1 MPWNSLATNL
11 SVWLRLVGLALALPA
26 AFSPMALGQSSFR
39 SPIGAGV
46 VKFDFDSGG
55 DLFPVL
61 IDTGDYNNDGFKDLL
76 FGYSQLNEEVL
87 VAFGQADGQFE
98 MIGPFIPSDN
108 YTAMSAGDI
117 DGDGTIEFVLRDG
130 PEVSILSSSTGT
142 TQIEEPAGIWYLDN
156 HTLDPTFGTQVFGGD
171 LDGDGG
177 TDFVFNTT
185 SDRVLVRWS
194 SRDQSDPYETVLVP
208 EIGDQNM
215 IFPIEDYDG
224 DGDLDIL
231 VYDEDSTKFIFLEG
245 TGTNAMGTHRVID
258 QAYPRIAIGDR
269 PLFGQFDDDLAM
281 DMVIHDLS
289 ANTAGIVLGFATPGE
304 TLVDISVGEQIIPI
318 GVEGDL
324 DGSGMTDLVVL
335 RTRFL
340 PGTADAGGQ
349 GALFVDPLAGGA
361 ELVPMVVGVPFD
373 GSDLFPPTQ
382 TPMLDSMDFDNDGD
396 LDLLWF
402 GYLVNGDRMRV
413 TLNRAGESGVP
424 RFGATYIEGRS
435 DPLHVLAAD
444 LNGDGLDEA
453 VVTGG
458 TIARVYTLS
467 DGTSNVVTG
476 SSGAFMSAMADLDG
490 DSVKEL
496 VIVGNNIAVKVYTVE
511 ADGTT
516 GSPITFLN
524 PDGSDYQ
531 TAVVADFDLDGR
543 DDLAVSNFSTGSV
556 QILRGI
562 DGPGLEL
569 WARIDGVNEFLT
581 LKPAVMDFNNDGS
594 MDIVIGDMTNDVIQ
608 FYQNNNDGT
617 FSLVNSV
624 ASNSP
629 YWLIASDVDLDGN
642 NDIVVVDR
650 DFSLNL
656 YFMDAGGQVDQSV
669 LLVGVNQMVEVIA
682 DDIVGNPLLD
692 LSVATAGMPS
702 TSGPAPLVWE
712 QTSPRVFE
720 IVAQLPTGAAPGIAV
735 TDANGDGAMDILT
748 VSDFDR
754 SLMIHWGT
762 PASCPADLSGDGELN
777 FFDVS
782 AFLVGFAAQD
792 PIADFTGD
800 GVFNFFDVSAFL
812 VAFNAGCP

>member
-1 MPWNSLATNL
+1 
-11 SVWLRLVGLALALPA
+11 
-26 AFSPMALGQSSFR
+26 
-39 SPIGAGV
+39 
-46 VKFDFDSGG
+46 
-55 DLFPVL
+55 
-61 IDTGDYNNDGFKDLL
+61 
-76 FGYSQLNEEVL
+76 
-87 VAFGQADGQFE
+87 
-98 MIGPFIPSDN
+98 
-108 YTAMSAGDI
+108 
-117 DGDGTIEFVLRDG
+117 
-130 PEVSILSSSTGT
+130 
-142 TQIEEPAGIWYLDN
+142 
-156 HTLDPTFGTQVFGGD
+156 
-171 LDGDGG
+171 
-177 TDFVFNTT
+177 
-185 SDRVLVRWS
+185 
-194 SRDQSDPYETVLVP
+194 
-208 EIGDQNM
+208 M

-231 VYDEDSTKFIFLEG
+231 VYDEDSTKFILIEGEG
-245 TGTNAMGTHRVID
+245 TNTMGTHRVID
-258 QAYPRIAIGDR
+258 QVYPRIALGDR

-289 ANTAGIVLGFATPGE
+289 ANTAGIVLGFANPGE

-324 DGSGMTDLVVL
+324 DGSGMADLVVL
-335 RTRFL
+335 RTSVL
-340 PGTADAGGQ
+340 PPAADADVQ
-349 GALFVDPLAGGA
+349 GALFVDPLAGGTD
-361 ELVPMVVGVPFD
+361 LVPMVVGVPVD
-373 GSDLFPPTQ
+373 GSDLFPPIQ
-382 TPMLDSMDFDNDGD
+382 TPRVDSMDVDNDGD

-413 TLNRAGESGVP
+413 TMNRSGEIGVP
-424 RFGATYIEGRS
+424 QFGATYIQGRS

-594 MDIVIGDMTNDVIQ
+594 TDIVIGDMTNDVIQ
-608 FYQNNNDGT
+608 FYQNSNDGT
-617 FSLVNSV
+617 FNLVNSV

-650 DFSLNL
+650 DFSLNI

-669 LLVGVNQMVEVIA
+669 LLVFVNQMVEVIA
-682 DDIVGNPLLD
+682 DDFVGNPLLD
-692 LSVATAGMPS
+692 LSVATAGIPI

-720 IVAQLPTGAAPGIAV
+720 IVAQLPTGAAPGIAA

-762 PASCPADLSGDGELN
+762 PASCPVDLSGDGELS